1 MAKSLE
7 ALKLNVRERVEV
19 RLTTGS
25 RWSLAGALR
34 ERARRR
40 QQQSFYA
47 IAALTGGIV
56 VAAAFAMTTGLV

>member
-1 MAKSLE
+1 MAKSLD

-40 QQQSFYA
+40 RQQSLYA
-47 IAALTGGIV
+47 IASLTGGIV
-56 VAAAFAMTTGLV
+56 IATAFAMSTGLV